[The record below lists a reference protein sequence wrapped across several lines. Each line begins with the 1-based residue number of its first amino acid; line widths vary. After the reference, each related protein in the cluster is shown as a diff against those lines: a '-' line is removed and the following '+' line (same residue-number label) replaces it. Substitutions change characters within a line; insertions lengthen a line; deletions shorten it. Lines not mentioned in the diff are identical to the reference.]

1 MKNSSLTLTFD
12 FPGATTLPVWYLS
25 SKVIIRC
32 WEDNTWST
40 DRCVKNNIP
49 SFFPRGHEIA
59 KIIKAFIML
68 SKHTSWNTYQI
79 HAKKKIHEESMTP
92 SLYSVRKDLLTL
104 IWMVPAH
111 TPCFPVSCRSCV
123 IWLGNLFCM
132 EHAHACLIFV
142 YLQKT
147 IHILSSDKFFLITLP
162 MNRRE
167 NLWKRQYDTNNS
179 LWSISILSTIYRAYI
194 LMAKW

>member
-1 MKNSSLTLTFD
+1 MLR
-12 FPGATTLPVWYLS
+12 GQYLVYRS
-25 SKVIIRC
+25 MCKKQYTIFFSKG
-32 WEDNTWST
+32 TWN
-40 DRCVKNNIP
+40 CKNNQG
-49 SFFPRGHEIA
+49 FHYV
-59 KIIKAFIML
+59 IKTYFMKHL
-68 SKHTSWNTYQI
+68 SDTC
-79 HAKKKIHEESMTP
+79 KKKIHEESMTP

-167 NLWKRQYDTNNS
+167 N
-179 LWSISILSTIYRAYI
+179 
-194 LMAKW
+194 